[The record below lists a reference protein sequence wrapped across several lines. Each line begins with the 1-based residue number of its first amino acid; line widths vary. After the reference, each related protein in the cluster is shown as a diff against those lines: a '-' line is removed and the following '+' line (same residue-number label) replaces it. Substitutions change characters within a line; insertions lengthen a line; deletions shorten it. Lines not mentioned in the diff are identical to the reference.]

1 MKRSLYETLIGTD
14 ARLAITISG
23 EELKEFIE
31 DVMSDARL
39 KAESEIKAKQSE
51 ECIDKEEVKAL
62 LRVCDTTLWK
72 WSKRGKLV
80 PQKVGSRNIYRKSD
94 VLAVLR
100 GEK

>member
-1 MKRSLYETLIGTD
+1 MAD
-14 ARLAITISG
+14 ARL
-23 EELKEFIE
+23 
-31 DVMSDARL
+31 R
-39 KAESEIKAKQSE
+39 AESEIKEKQSE
-51 ECIDKEEVKAL
+51 ECIDKEEVKTL

-72 WSKRGKLV
+72 WAKRGKLV